1 MDMSDMSSSLEQ
13 VSIDQFGIN
22 KILCNLIL
30 QMFLKNNVDEP
41 DEIVNTIAQYLEL
54 TIDSPIV
61 EGIANELNISFI
73 NGIWVWIIT

>member
-41 DEIVNTIAQYLEL
+41 AEIVNTIAQYLEL
-54 TIDSPIV
+54 TI

>member
-13 VSIDQFGIN
+13 VSIDQFGVN

-41 DEIVNTIAQYLEL
+41 DDIVNTIAQYLEL
-54 TIDSPIV
+54 PIDCPIV
-61 EGIANELNISFI
+61 EGIANELNISLI
-73 NGIWVWIIT
+73 NGIWVWVIN

>member
-1 MDMSDMSSSLEQ
+1 MDMSNMSSFLEQ
-13 VSIDQFGIN
+13 LSIDQFGVN

-54 TIDSPIV
+54 PINSSIV

-73 NGIWVWIIT
+73 NGIWVWVIN